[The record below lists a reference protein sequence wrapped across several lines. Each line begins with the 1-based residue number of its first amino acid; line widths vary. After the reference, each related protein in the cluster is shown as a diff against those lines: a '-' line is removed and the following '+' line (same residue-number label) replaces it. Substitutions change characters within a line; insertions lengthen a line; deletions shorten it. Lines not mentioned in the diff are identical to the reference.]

1 MKFSEGI
8 RDIGLPIVE
17 EDLMNYQRK
26 CISVD
31 FYLKNSKKIQKKI
44 IKTNFL

>member
-8 RDIGLPIVE
+8 RGIGLPIVE
-17 EDLMNYQRK
+17 GDSMNYQRK

-31 FYLKNSKKIQKKI
+31 F
-44 IKTNFL
+44 FLEK